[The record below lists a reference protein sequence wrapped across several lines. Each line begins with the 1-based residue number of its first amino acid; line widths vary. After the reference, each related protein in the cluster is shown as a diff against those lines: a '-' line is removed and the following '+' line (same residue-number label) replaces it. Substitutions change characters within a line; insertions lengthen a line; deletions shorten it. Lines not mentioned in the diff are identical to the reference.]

1 LTVFVD
7 SSAFFAVADVKD
19 RSHSRAKTLLSE
31 NQPLVT
37 SDHVVVE
44 TWLLINSR
52 LGFNAAEKFLGAVAA
67 GPVGIELVTLTDLE
81 KAIGIAGLF
90 KDQTFS
96 IVDRTSFSI
105 MERLGVGTAIAF
117 DDDFLIYRF
126 GPKRKLAFDVLR

>member
-1 LTVFVD
+1 MTVFVD
-7 SSAFFAVADVKD
+7 SSAFYAGADVRD
-19 RSHSRAKTLLSE
+19 RAHSRAKTLLSE
-31 NQPLVT
+31 NQPLIT

-52 LGFNAAEKFLGAVAA
+52 LGFSAAEKFLSAVTA
-67 GPVGIELVTLTDLE
+67 GPVGIELATLPDLE

-90 KDQTFS
+90 KDQNFS

-105 MERLGVGTAIAF
+105 MERLGLDTAIAF

-126 GPKRKLAFDVLR
+126 GPKRKLAFEVLR

>member
-1 LTVFVD
+1 MTAFVD
-7 SSAFFAVADVKD
+7 SSAFYAVADVKD
-19 RSHSRAKTLLSE
+19 RAHARAKTLLAE

-52 LGFNAAEKFLGAVAA
+52 LSFSAAEKFLSAVAA
-67 GPVGIELVTLTDLE
+67 GPVGIEPVTLTDLE
-81 KAIGIAGLF
+81 KAIGIAGIF

-96 IVDRTSFSI
+96 VVDRTSFSI
-105 MERLGVGTAIAF
+105 MERLGLGTAIAF

-126 GPKRKLAFDVLR
+126 GPKRKSALEVLR

>member
-7 SSAFFAVADVKD
+7 SSAFYAAADVKD
-19 RSHSRAKTLLSE
+19 RAHSRAKTLLSE

-52 LGFNAAEKFLGAVAA
+52 LGFSAAEKFLGAVAA
-67 GPVGIELVTLTDLE
+67 GPVGIELATLTDLE
-81 KAIGIAGLF
+81 KAIGISGLF

-105 MERLGVGTAIAF
+105 MERLGLGTAIAF
-117 DDDFLIYRF
+117 DNDFLIYRF
-126 GPKRKLAFDVLR
+126 GPKRKFAFDILR